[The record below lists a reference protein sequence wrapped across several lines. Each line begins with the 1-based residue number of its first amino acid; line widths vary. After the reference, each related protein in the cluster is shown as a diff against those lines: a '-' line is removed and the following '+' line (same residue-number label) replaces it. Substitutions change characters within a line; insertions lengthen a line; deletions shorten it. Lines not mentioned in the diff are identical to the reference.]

1 MRCVQWIGWV
11 QYNGCAVH
19 HMASGVCSVWC
30 VQCMG
35 WAVEGVCRGGC
46 VQSMGCAVYGG
57 AVAVHHHVSTVSCV
71 WRVVCAV
78 YDVCSAWCVQG
89 RVCEV

>member
-30 VQCMG
+30 VQCM
-35 WAVEGVCRGGC
+35 VCA
-46 VQSMGCAVYGG
+46 M
-57 AVAVHHHVSTVSCV
+57 HT
-71 WRVVCAV
+71 VCAV
-78 YDVCSAWCVQG
+78 HTVCAEYGVCSVWRRGGGNLRCVQWI
-89 RVCEV
+89 